1 MSFKGKIVY
10 DGLLNG
16 YNISF
21 GGGIKRMLTERYRQA
36 KVRQGIVTS
45 LPIEAIPI
53 PAAKLTKLRNP
64 TKSSKKTSRKLAPR
78 EY

>member
-1 MSFKGKIVY
+1 M
-10 DGLLNG
+10 LL
-16 YNISF
+16 SRDDADLF
-21 GGGIKRMLTERYRQA
+21 FRLHRSLMHRQA

-53 PAAKLTKLRNP
+53 PAAMSTELRNP